1 MAGTEDAERGCAMR
15 LARWCACLFL
25 TVAVAAVANAQGPK
39 YDLKKDVILE
49 QRLSESIPLGLR
61 FMDEGGRDVELQRY
75 FDGKPVALM
84 MPFYQCAGICTAE
97 LNGLVKALKQM
108 KLKPGP
114 DFRIVLVSIN
124 PTEKPQLAAMKKQA
138 YLAQLGS
145 PEAGD
150 AWHFLTGKQE
160 AIKALADAVGYHYV
174 YDAETDQYIHPPGLI
189 ILTPKGK
196 ISRVFGSVEYNP
208 RDLRLAMIEASDGKI
223 GTRTEQVLLACYQFD
238 PAKGRYG
245 VAVARV
251 LQIAGA
257 ATLAVL
263 CGYIGVSL
271 IRERMRA
278 SRAGTTQTGTE
289 AEA

>member
-1 MAGTEDAERGCAMR
+1 MRFAGLSAS
-15 LARWCACLFL
+15 LLL
-25 TVAVAAVANAQGPK
+25 VAVAATGGYAQAPR
-39 YDLKKDVILE
+39 YDLKKDVVLE
-49 QRLSESIPLGLR
+49 QRLNETIPLGLR

-84 MPFYQCAGICTAE
+84 LPFYQCAGICTAE

-108 KLKPGP
+108 TLKPGP

-124 PTEKPQLAAMKKQA
+124 PTEKPPLAAMKKQA

-160 AIKALADAVGYHYV
+160 AINALTDAVGYHYV

-208 RDLRLAMIEASDGKI
+208 RDLRLAMIEASEGKI

-245 VAVARV
+245 VAISRV

-257 ATLAVL
+257 ATLATL
-263 CGYIGVSL
+263 CGYIGLSL
-271 IRERMRA
+271 LRERLRA
-278 SRAGTTQTGTE
+278 ARATVGDVETG
-289 AEA
+289 AKA

>member
-1 MAGTEDAERGCAMR
+1 MR
-15 LARWCACLFL
+15 WTIVRLLGSLSVLPILA
-25 TVAVAAVANAQGPK
+25 VSAAAQTQK
-39 YDLKKDVILE
+39 YDLKKDVVLE
-49 QRLSESIPLGLR
+49 QRLNQDIPLDIR

-108 KLKPGP
+108 TVMPGK

-138 YLAQLGS
+138 YLAQLGK

-150 AWHFLTGKQE
+150 GWHFLTGKQDS
-160 AIKALADAVGYHYV
+160 IKRLADAVGYHYI
-174 YDAETDQYIHPPGLI
+174 YEEETDQYIHPPGLI
-189 ILTPKGK
+189 ILTPRGR

-208 RDLRLAMIEASDGKI
+208 RDLRMALIEASEGKI

-238 PAKGRYG
+238 PEKGRYG
-245 VAVARV
+245 FAVARI
-251 LQIAGA
+251 LQIGGGL
-257 ATLAVL
+257 TLAMLV
-263 CGYIGVSL
+263 GYIGVNL
-271 IRERMRA
+271 LRER
-278 SRAGTTQTGTE
+278 SRRIALATADSRQG
-289 AEA
+289 AET